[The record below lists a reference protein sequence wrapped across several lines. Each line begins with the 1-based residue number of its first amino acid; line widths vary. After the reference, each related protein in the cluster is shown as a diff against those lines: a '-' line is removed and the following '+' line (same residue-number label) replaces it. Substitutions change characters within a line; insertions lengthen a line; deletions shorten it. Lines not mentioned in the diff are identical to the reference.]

1 MVASPLSPPVTAAS
15 IRKSTFPSWCAEIL
29 QSDEG
34 VARNEGK
41 ERQLDDF
48 ERFVARGRK
57 VIQYLGDAPL
67 IRRFRNAPLDYGCQQ
82 LCIVQAQE
90 WHALTQDTAIERR

>member
-1 MVASPLSPPVTAAS
+1 MQEALVG
-15 IRKSTFPSWCAEIL
+15 

-48 ERFVARGRK
+48 ERFVARARK
-57 VIQYLGDAPL
+57 VVQYLGDAPL
-67 IRRFRNAPLDYGCQQ
+67 IRGFRNAPLDYGC
-82 LCIVQAQE
+82 
-90 WHALTQDTAIERR
+90 